1 MDTRTII
8 VLAEFLKLNFKKNL
22 LLPFKTIGFFLSI
35 RHFLTDE
42 QSIDVAI

>member
-8 VLAEFLKLNFKKNL
+8 VLAEFLKLNFKKNQ
-22 LLPFKTIGFFLSI
+22 LLPFKTIVFLSI

-42 QSIDVAI
+42 QSIDLGI